1 MKETMI
7 EYIRHEDL
15 AIINR
20 ALNQGTD
27 VRLQRTPKGC
37 RIVEDNTRVLVR
49 KDFITNR
56 NK

>member
-1 MKETMI
+1 MKDTMI

-15 AIINR
+15 LIINK

-27 VRLQRTPKGC
+27 IRVQRTPKGC
-37 RIVEDNTRVLVR
+37 RIVEDNTRVLLR
-49 KDFITNR
+49 KDFTNNQ

>member
-1 MKETMI
+1 MKHTMI

-15 AIINR
+15 DVINK

-37 RIVEDNTRVLVR
+37 RIVEDNTKVLLR
-49 KDFITNR
+49 KDFTNNL